1 MIEYIPKGVCARKIE
16 FNIEDG
22 KVRDLS
28 FVGGCDGN
36 LKAISKLLEGMDVE
50 DVIKTLEGNTCGMR
64 STSCT
69 DQLSKA
75 LRENI

>member
-22 KVRDLS
+22 KVSDLS